1 MDRQNALFTEREL
14 RKQLSNIY
22 AAMVESTGNAE
33 LLIDRDLEDMG
44 YGDTSGNFHTRRS
57 MVDACEWLADVQ
69 FQCRDPGTFDDVIM
83 GAVRKTAHYLVSV
96 RKKKP
101 TTSLEGWIFQKSKVL
116 ENTYGQRIAMA
127 MIVPQ
132 LESCMSVRLPDN
144 VAEDMDKGHFYRFLS
159 ATPMPITNRL
169 HVPTHKIVRVG
180 TSPRLPDWDFL
191 KTAFD
196 DRDKF
201 SDSLEMDVYCEIP
214 SIQSNS
220 AHHLGAPII
229 LAGTISFA
237 DESDVTIKGVAGN
250 KSFTVK
256 RSGLELQTECD
267 LQDMV
272 GMSAR
277 FLVVEWYSPGKHK
290 RGRDR
295 FPELLWYEAGDLQ
308 DLRNDDLVGYVRLR
322 GSVDLDTL
330 HDRYGTVDVS
340 KIGCLS
346 EDGGAIRYTGTAVPA
361 DPVVGEFLELVR
373 EIRKMW
379 LQYRRDSGLPVT
391 KHDVISDDNANT
403 AVMTSKLEKKPEM
416 KNTLSDIQAV
426 FDATGNWAAKLDHTG
441 EYGLKRH
448 VKQLVRI
455 DLLNSNGDNLEV
467 TPIGRRILGMVL
479 EGEIARYL
487 SFLNCLYIPELD
499 FHIPRSILLR
509 HLKNTGDFSESQVEW
524 GKNKLLWVRSGATAD
539 PKIKEYEDKLIR
551 HHNLILRRLRT
562 VNHPANPK
570 FVHDELAKQGRGIDY
585 LSAGIMLD
593 QLHRIGKLTGSE
605 DIWEYDIYW
614 RIRDLISED
623 RDGEWI
629 LDRVMAEIRAP
640 LPDRKKA
647 GDVLAKLEKEGLIV
661 KLTGGVWVWR
671 KDGVDQRRVYVSG
684 RIKQKTLSVLA
695 AAGKRGVD
703 CGTLVGRV
711 YGTMHDQLEDF
722 PVAVRKQLVVD
733 SISELKNSNA
743 IQERDSMYYI
753 TVDRPQKPA

>member
-1 MDRQNALFTEREL
+1 MDRQNTPFTEHEL
-14 RKQLSNIY
+14 RKQLSNLY
-22 AAMVESTGNAE
+22 ASMVESTGNAE
-33 LLIDRDLEDMG
+33 LLIDRDPGDIE
-44 YGDTSGNFHTRRS
+44 YGDTSGNSRTRKS
-57 MVDACEWLADVQ
+57 MIDACEWLADVQ
-69 FQCRDPGTFDDVIM
+69 FQCRDPGTFEDVIM
-83 GAVRKTAHYLVSV
+83 GAVRKTARYLVSV
-96 RKKKP
+96 RKRKP
-101 TTSLEGWIFQKSKVL
+101 TTSLEGWVFQKSKVL
-116 ENTYGQRIAMA
+116 ENAYGQRMAMA

-144 VAEDMDKGHFYRFLS
+144 VAEDMDKGYFYRFFS

-169 HVPTHKIVRVG
+169 HVPTHRIER
-180 TSPRLPDWDFL
+180 TDTPPRLSDWDFL
-191 KTAFD
+191 KTAFA
-196 DRDKF
+196 DRGRF
-201 SDSLEMDVYCEIP
+201 SDSLEMDVCCEIA
-214 SIQSNS
+214 SIQSRS
-220 AHHLGAPII
+220 AHHLGTPII
-229 LAGTISFA
+229 LAGTVLSA
-237 DESDVTIKGVAGN
+237 DESDVTIQDIEGN
-250 KSFTVK
+250 ESFAVV
-256 RSGLELQTECD
+256 RSDQEQHAECS

-272 GMSAR
+272 GMPAR
-277 FLVVEWYSPGKHK
+277 FLVVEWYQPGKHS
-290 RGRDR
+290 RGTAR

-322 GSVDLDTL
+322 GSVDLGTL

-346 EDGGAIRYTGTAVPA
+346 ENGGAIRYIGMAVPA
-361 DPVVGEFLELVR
+361 DPVVGEFLESVR
-373 EIRKMW
+373 EIRETW

-403 AVMTSKLEKKPEM
+403 AAMTSKLEKKPEI

-448 VKQLVRI
+448 VRQLVRI
-455 DLLNSNGDNLEV
+455 DLLHLNGDSLEV
-467 TPIGRRILGMVL
+467 TPTGRRILGMVL
-479 EGEIARYL
+479 EGEMKRYL
-487 SFLNCLYIPELD
+487 SSLDCLYIPELD
-499 FHIPRSILLR
+499 SHIPRSILLR
-509 HLKNTGDFSESQVEW
+509 HLKDTGDFSESPAEW
-524 GKNKLLWVRSGATAD
+524 GKNKLLWVRSGATAN
-539 PKIKEYEDKLIR
+539 PKIKEYEDNLTR

-570 FVHDELAKQGRGIDY
+570 FVHDELAKQGEGIDY

-605 DIWEYDIYW
+605 DSWEYDIYW

-623 RDGEWI
+623 RDGEWTS
-629 LDRVMAEIRAP
+629 DRVMAEIRAP

-647 GDVLAKLEKEGLIV
+647 GDVLANLEKEGLIV
-661 KLTGGVWVWR
+661 KLAGGVWVWR

-684 RIKQKTLSVLA
+684 RIKQKTLFVLA
-695 AAGKRGVD
+695 AAGKRGID

-733 SISELKNSNA
+733 SIHELKNSNA
-743 IQERDSMYYI
+743 IQERDGLYYI
-753 TVDRPQKPA
+753 TADRPQKPA